1 MSQWLTAIRNDQSEI
16 VSAIDYYERV
26 LEQARKEVT
35 LRGSIEAHSRDMPA
49 TVEQRFCQLQELEAI
64 LEYLNI
70 ELRKMRSLKFKKFLE
85 GYNRQL
91 TSRDAEK
98 YIDGEQDVVDMQHII
113 NEFALVRN
121 KMQGVIKALEAK
133 QFQINNL
140 VKLRAAGLDD
150 LSY

>member
-1 MSQWLTAIRNDQSEI
+1 MSLWLTKIRNNQAEI
-16 VSAIDYYERV
+16 IAAIDYYES
-26 LEQARKEVT
+26 EIINARSEIS
-35 LRGSIEAHSRDMPA
+35 LRGSIEAHSRDMPSH
-49 TVEQRFCQLQELEAI
+49 VESRFYQLQELESI

-70 ELRKMRSLKFKKFLE
+70 ELKKMKSHKFKNFLE
-85 GYNRQL
+85 RYNRQL
-91 TSRDAEK
+91 SSRDAEK
-98 YIDGEQDVVDMQHII
+98 YIDGEQDIVDMQHII

-121 KMQGVIKALEAK
+121 KMLGIIKALEAK